1 MLIYEYSLTRR
12 DMQSAL
18 KRFWR
23 YEQNFITLYP
33 VDENQPR
40 LGGKVKVVSLIMDWH
55 TFTPQ
60 YKTLYGIY
68 GDDFITYGEFRKDI
82 ANPLNEEEILIR
94 IADENDTDTV
104 LDKTT
109 FTFRDNKLSYR
120 RDVNGE
126 QKDTEIEHSITE
138 SSL

>member
-1 MLIYEYSLTRR
+1 M
-12 DMQSAL
+12 
-18 KRFWR
+18 
-23 YEQNFITLYP
+23 
-33 VDENQPR
+33 
-40 LGGKVKVVSLIMDWH
+40 
-55 TFTPQ
+55 
-60 YKTLYGIY
+60 
-68 GDDFITYGEFRKDI
+68 
-82 ANPLNEEEILIR
+82 IR